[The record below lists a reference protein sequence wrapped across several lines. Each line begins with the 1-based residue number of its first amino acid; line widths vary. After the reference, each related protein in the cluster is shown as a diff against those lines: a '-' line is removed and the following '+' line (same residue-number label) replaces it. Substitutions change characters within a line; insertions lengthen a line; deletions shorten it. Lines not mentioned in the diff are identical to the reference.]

1 MPTLQCKKRRRHL
14 ACQASSPIPLKT
26 QDFSDLSGSE
36 AFLCRATKYSLRTG
50 VRHRRVVEI
59 KKKQLSFEIA
69 VTNPIDA
76 RTYFWMNFQ
85 GAGASL
91 AI

>member
-1 MPTLQCKKRRRHL
+1 VLGIDGLSRLKKKKR
-14 ACQASSPIPLKT
+14 
-26 QDFSDLSGSE
+26 
-36 AFLCRATKYSLRTG
+36 
-50 VRHRRVVEI
+50 
-59 KKKQLSFEIA
+59 SFEIA
-69 VTNPIDA
+69 VTNPLDA

>member
-1 MPTLQCKKRRRHL
+1 VQEKAASIWLAKRPGYSL
-14 ACQASSPIPLKT
+14 EDSG
-26 QDFSDLSGSE
+26 FSGPGGSE

-50 VRHRRVVEI
+50 VRHRRAVEI
-59 KKKQLSFEIA
+59 KKKKLSFEIA
-69 VTNPIDA
+69 VTNPLDA